1 MVQNFE
7 PLRKRMAGQNC
18 SNVITDY
25 RELEEL
31 LWATPQL
38 SAVIACGI
46 AIFLPCDSRISE

>member
-1 MVQNFE
+1 
-7 PLRKRMAGQNC
+7 MAGQNC